1 MLSRRLQNV
10 EPDTTAVQGRL
21 LADQSHMTSERVDV
35 HILEVDSVERDGT
48 AQGVVEPLDETDRR
62 GFTALSGAPSGQRLV
77 SDNACETCMYLHQ
90 KRHTKRPTC
99 RQGFRDRDLAT
110 HERRVEW
117 GTGSERP

>member
-62 GFTALSGAPSGQRLV
+62 GFTALSGTTSGQRLV
-77 SDNACETCMYLHQ
+77 LDNA
-90 KRHTKRPTC
+90 
-99 RQGFRDRDLAT
+99 
-110 HERRVEW
+110 
-117 GTGSERP
+117 